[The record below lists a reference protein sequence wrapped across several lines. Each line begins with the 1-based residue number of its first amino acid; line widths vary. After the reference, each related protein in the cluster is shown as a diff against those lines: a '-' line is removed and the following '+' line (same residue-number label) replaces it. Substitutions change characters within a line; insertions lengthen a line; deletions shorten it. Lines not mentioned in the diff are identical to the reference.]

1 MLLRIVFI
9 LAIVVVLTIA
19 IVIVDVIAPR
29 YCKNCGTKM
38 IRLYD
43 EEGDAEV
50 YQCPQCGR
58 SYLIK

>member
-1 MLLRIVFI
+1 MLLKIIFI
-9 LAIVVVLTIA
+9 LAIVAVMMIA
-19 IVIVDVIAPR
+19 IVIIDIIMPR
-29 YCKNCGTKM
+29 YCKSCGTKM

-43 EEGDAEV
+43 EEEDAEV

>member
-29 YCKNCGTKM
+29 YCKSCGTKM

-43 EEGDAEV
+43 EEEDAEV

-58 SYLIK
+58 SYLVK

>member
-1 MLLRIVFI
+1 MLLKIIFI

-38 IRLYD
+38 TRLYD
-43 EEGDAEV
+43 EEEDAEV

>member
-43 EEGDAEV
+43 EEEDAEV